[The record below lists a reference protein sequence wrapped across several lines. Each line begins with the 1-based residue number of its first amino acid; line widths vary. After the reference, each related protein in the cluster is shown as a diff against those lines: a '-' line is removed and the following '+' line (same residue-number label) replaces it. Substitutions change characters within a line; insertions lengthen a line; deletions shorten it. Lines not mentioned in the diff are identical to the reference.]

1 MRIDRQSERAGA
13 VIVTGAGG
21 ARCGRAI
28 ARRFARDGHAALVTD
43 LDERGCDATVEAI
56 RREGGEANARRVDV
70 RDADQRRDAVEECA
84 TRYGGV

>member
-28 ARRFARDGHAALVTD
+28 ARDGHAALVTD